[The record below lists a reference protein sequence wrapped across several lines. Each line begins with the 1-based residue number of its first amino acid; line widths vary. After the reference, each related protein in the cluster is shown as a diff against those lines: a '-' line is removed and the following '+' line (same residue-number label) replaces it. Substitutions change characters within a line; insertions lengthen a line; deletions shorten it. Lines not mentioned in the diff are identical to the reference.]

1 MRIAYVYKQI
11 SALAGGVLLLL
22 SLSLAGSATAGSP
35 LLDARAQSP
44 ASGTAPG
51 YLPVEDVP
59 LRPEKPAMTADEMS
73 KLKKD
78 LGALRDRQTSRV
90 KAGEGA
96 APPKAIKPQKSER
109 HYR

>member
-1 MRIAYVYKQI
+1 MVLKKLRRRARNVVSRRRLLLGPKI
-11 SALAGGVLLLL
+11 SA
-22 SLSLAGSATAGSP
+22 
-35 LLDARAQSP
+35 
-44 ASGTAPG
+44 
-51 YLPVEDVP
+51 
-59 LRPEKPAMTADEMS
+59 EMS

-78 LGALRDRQTSRV
+78 LSAVRDRQTSRV

>member
-51 YLPVEDVP
+51 YLPP

-78 LGALRDRQTSRV
+78 LGAVRDRQTSRV

-109 HYR
+109 PYR